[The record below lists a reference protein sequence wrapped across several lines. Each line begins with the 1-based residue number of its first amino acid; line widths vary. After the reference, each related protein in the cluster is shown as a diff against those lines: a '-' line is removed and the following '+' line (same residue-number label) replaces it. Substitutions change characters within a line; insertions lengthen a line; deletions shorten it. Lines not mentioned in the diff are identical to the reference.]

1 MSNSTPIHPQ
11 VLERFNQLRRL
22 YAVAVAT
29 SDGLRPEVEHLRREH
44 QQQIQSLEIASRDY
58 GGRIVVEDG
67 HAIMMSTRE
76 QKSGATGTV
85 RSWSEHRAA
94 ACVGRPRPTG
104 AARPRP

>member
-1 MSNSTPIHPQ
+1 MNNRPSISAA
-11 VLERFNQLRRL
+11 VLERFAQLKRL
-22 YAVAVAT
+22 HAVAVAT

-44 QQQIQSLEIASRDY
+44 QQQLGSLELASRDY

-85 RSWSEHRAA
+85 RSWNEHRERQPALDA
-94 ACVGRPRPTG
+94 H
-104 AARPRP
+104 ARQVQVA